1 MEIEERPRLE
11 RQKIDHLESWMLQRD
26 GWMDMAH
33 RKMSQQLWSP
43 AGACRRPSFAR
54 AFRYAGPAVAV
65 AASTSTRCFIFSLL
79 LRRDRGVRR
88 RRDTEEGAQRTASLS
103 PRGLLCLRRCLPV
116 PPLRPAGCGPLRY
129 VRALNVDLPA
139 SLSQSHKSHGQGR
152 KKKGTDMQRKLTLPL
167 CSAHER
173 NKLTHRGLGHNE
185 LRPRLAQAH
194 NHTFATIS

>member
-1 MEIEERPRLE
+1 M
-11 RQKIDHLESWMLQRD
+11 D
-26 GWMDMAH
+26 GWIWLTGRCPSSCGAPPGPAGG
-33 RKMSQQLWSP
+33 RPSP
-43 AGACRRPSFAR
+43 ARSGTPAPRSPSPPPPPPGASSSLF
-54 AFRYAGPAVAV
+54 
-65 AASTSTRCFIFSLL
+65 FS
-79 LRRDRGVRR
+79 DE
-88 RRDTEEGAQRTASLS
+88 TEEYVGDETQKKVHSTASLS

-194 NHTFATIS
+194 NHTFATIW